1 MLGKN
6 FGKSINKYFRFNQKK
21 FISKDMILKN
31 SNINIYNGVEFELE
45 KVILNPLE
53 KQTDF
58 KDILDFTLNEWDK
71 ISVRSITV
79 KIPSNLTDYIKY
91 FIQKEFYFHHTNEK
105 DIYLCKWLDKS
116 TNDMIP
122 KFAHHHT
129 GIGACIINQNLDF
142 LLIKEKYRP
151 TYTSKSHKKL
161 LWKFVTGLIEEGESL
176 VNATY
181 REVKEE
187 VSLEV
192 DYHGCIIFSESYPNS
207 HKISDICFF
216 NLCTLKSLCEPK
228 INLNELSE
236 ARFFSIKEVE
246 KLLSQNETTILTKK
260 TMNKLIPMID
270 FKISLE
276 ENIRKIKSK
285 GLFLNTEVDLKDLNY
300 KINYL
305 NVFH

>member
-1 MLGKN
+1 MIVKHLIKKH
-6 FGKSINKYFRFNQKK
+6 FIASTQKK
-21 FISKDMILKN
+21 FISSDVILKN

-45 KVILNPLE
+45 KIIPLINSNETNFNDILNYTM
-53 KQTDF
+53 K
-58 KDILDFTLNEWDK
+58 EWNN

-91 FIQKEFYFHHTNEK
+91 FIDLDFYFHHTMDK
-105 DIYLCKWLDKS
+105 DIFLCKWLDKS

-151 TYTSKSHKKL
+151 NYTSKNHKKL
-161 LWKFVTGLIEEGESL
+161 LWKFVTGLIEDGESL
-176 VNATY
+176 VTATK

-187 VSLEV
+187 VNLEV

-207 HKISDICFF
+207 HNLSDICFF
-216 NLCTLKSLCEPK
+216 NLCTLKNLCEPK
-228 INLNELSE
+228 IDLNELSE
-236 ARFFSIKEVE
+236 ANFFNIQEVE
-246 KLLSQNETTILTKK
+246 KLLSQNETTILTKQ
-260 TMNKLIPMID
+260 TLNKLIPMMD
-270 FKISLE
+270 FKQSLE
-276 ENIRKIKSK
+276 KNVEIIKSK
-285 GLFLNTEVDLKDLNY
+285 GLFFHTQIDLKDLNY